1 MVGADIDQVMRQAAI
16 GFEGQDGAR
25 EVEAPVGRPALGTML
40 TERDFITKDQLAEA
54 LDEGAETGERLG
66 EVVVRRG
73 WISEHDLAKLLAE
86 QWQLGFVD
94 RASIWFDGQA
104 LGRMTKEDAQRLEA
118 LPTSVRDGQ
127 VVVAVAEPTQQRL
140 NALKGIMGDDAV
152 IVVVPKSA
160 LDAGL
165 RSDLLMG
172 GGNADAVNTKED
184 AMYGEP
190 TEWTTEEEPGLQLVG
205 DGGGQ
210 HDTDFAHETDLAQTV
225 AALEAVSGDA
235 SALQERVSELS
246 GRLASISE
254 DVATASERLAAAER
268 ARAES
273 EAKIAELEVRLAKR
287 TEVGESLK
295 AQLADLS
302 RTLDTLN

>member
-1 MVGADIDQVMRQAAI
+1 MRQATM
-16 GFEGQDGAR
+16 GYDGQDNVP
-25 EVEAPVGRPALGTML
+25 EVEAAVGRPALGTML
-40 TERDFITKDQLAEA
+40 TDRSFITKEQLAEA
-54 LDEGAETGERLG
+54 LAEGEATGERLG
-66 EVVVRRG
+66 EVIVRRG
-73 WISEHDLAKLLAE
+73 WISEHDLAKVLAD

-118 LPTSVRDGQ
+118 LPTSIRDGRI
-127 VVVAVAEPTQQRL
+127 VVAVAEPTQQRL
-140 NALKGIMGDDAV
+140 NSLKEIMGDDAV

-172 GGNADAVNTKED
+172 GGSAEDAVNPKED

-190 TEWTTEEEPGLQLVG
+190 TEWNKDEEPGLQLVADG
-205 DGGGQ
+205 DGQ
-210 HDTDFAHETDLAQTV
+210 HADLAQTL
-225 AALEAVSGDA
+225 ATLEAVTGDA
-235 SALQERVSELS
+235 SELQARVGELS
-246 GRLASISE
+246 GRLAEIAE
-254 DVATASERLAAAER
+254 DVRTASERLAAAER
-268 ARAES
+268 ERTES
-273 EAKIAELEVRLAKR
+273 EAKIAELEERLEKR

-302 RTLDTLN
+302 RTLDTLS

>member
-1 MVGADIDQVMRQAAI
+1 MVGADTDRVMRQAAI
-16 GFEGQDGAR
+16 GYDGQDDVPVP
-25 EVEAPVGRPALGTML
+25 EVEAPPMGRPALGTML
-40 TERDFITKDQLAEA
+40 TDRDFITKEQLTEALAE
-54 LDEGAETGERLG
+54 GAATGERLG
-66 EVVVRRG
+66 EVIVRHG
-73 WISEHDLAKLLAE
+73 WISEHDLAKVLAD
-86 QWQLGFVD
+86 QWELGFVD

-118 LPTSVRDGQ
+118 LPTSVRDGRI
-127 VVVAVAEPTQQRL
+127 VVAVAEPTQQRL
-140 NALKGIMGDDAV
+140 NALKEIMGDDAV

-172 GGNADAVNTKED
+172 GGSAEDAVNPKED

-190 TEWTTEEEPGLQLVG
+190 TEWSTDEEPGLQLVA

-210 HDTDFAHETDLAQTV
+210 HETDLAQTL
-225 AALEAVSGDA
+225 ATLEAVSDDA
-235 SALQERVSELS
+235 SELQARVGELS
-246 GRLASISE
+246 RRLTGIAA
-254 DVATASERLAAAER
+254 DVRTASERLAAAER
-268 ARAES
+268 ERTES
-273 EAKIAELEVRLAKR
+273 EAKIAELEERLARR

-302 RTLDTLN
+302 RTLDTLS